1 MNTTRWLAALLL
13 LLTASMIQARRG
25 NESHLML
32 TLQSQRVQGEWEVS
46 RHDLAAMLKH
56 AEPMVD
62 GPAMTTL
69 LQHLRIGTDGTS
81 CALEAPRHT
90 SGQRSTG
97 ETLVM
102 HFEATCGGSPR
113 QLTVDLNS
121 LFAAD
126 PKHLVLLKLQ
136 MRDLERTAALS
147 ADSARQV
154 FTLGTLHWTERLAS
168 DMRSGAWHIWT
179 GFDHLLFLLALLLP
193 AVLLP
198 SAPLHPTSSRH
209 GTEPAARTLPSVLLE
224 VLKVVT
230 AFTLAHSLTL
240 TLAGLSL
247 VSLPPRLT
255 ESVIAL
261 SVLLAAAL
269 NLRSGD
275 NVPRWTMAFAF
286 GLIHGFGFASALG
299 ELDASGSTLA
309 LTLLGFN
316 VGVEFGQLACV
327 AVFIPLAFLLRQ
339 RSWYRSIAV
348 RGGSVAIALLAG
360 LWFAERAFEFS
371 LLPGA

>member
-1 MNTTRWLAALLL
+1 MNTGRWLAALLL
-13 LLTASMIQARRG
+13 LLTASMIQAHRG
-25 NESHLML
+25 NESRLML
-32 TLQSQRVQGEWEVS
+32 TLQSQRVQGDWEVS

-56 AEPMVD
+56 AEPMAD

-81 CALEAPRHT
+81 CPLEARRHT

-97 ETLVM
+97 DTLRM
-102 HFEATCGGSPR
+102 HFEATCQRSPR

-136 MRDLERTAALS
+136 MGDLERTAARS
-147 ADSARQV
+147 ADSARQM
-154 FTLGTLHWTERLAS
+154 FTLGTLHWAERLVS
-168 DMRSGAWHIWT
+168 DIRSGAWHIWT

-198 SAPLHPTSSRH
+198 PAPLHPTSTWY
-209 GTEPAARTLPSVLLE
+209 GTERAARTLPSVLLE

-261 SVLLAAAL
+261 SVLFAAAL

-327 AVFIPLAFLLRQ
+327 AAFIPLAFLLRH
-339 RSWYRSIAV
+339 RRWYRSIAV

-360 LWFAERAFEFS
+360 LWFTERAFEVS

>member
-13 LLTASMIQARRG
+13 LLTTSTMQAHRG
-25 NESHLML
+25 NESHIML
-32 TLQSQRVQGEWEVS
+32 TVLAQRVQGEWEVS
-46 RHDLAAMLKH
+46 RHDLAAMLLH
-56 AEPMVD
+56 AQPSAD
-62 GPAMTTL
+62 GPAMTAL
-69 LQHLRIGTDGTS
+69 FNHLRVGGDGTP
-81 CALEAPRHT
+81 CALRALRHE

-97 ETLVM
+97 ETLRM
-102 HFEATCGGSPR
+102 HFEATCQGAPR
-113 QLTVDLNS
+113 QLAVDLNS
-121 LFAAD
+121 LFTTD

-136 MRDLERTAALS
+136 AGELERTAALS
-147 ADSARQV
+147 ADSGRQV

-198 SAPLHPTSSRH
+198 SAPFPPTSTQD
-209 GTEPAARTLPSVLLE
+209 GTDLAARTLPSVLVE

-240 TLAGLSL
+240 ALAGLGL

-275 NVPRWTMAFAF
+275 YVPRWTMAFAF

-299 ELDASGSTLA
+299 ELDASGSALV